1 MPRPPKSTRTDTR
14 FPYTTLFRSAPKRKW
29 LAWRPA
35 GNELNLTLVA
45 LEVDNSDIAFC
56 DLAPIFEGFDL
67 SREIIAKGVT
77 AIAIPLHDIEWG
89 QACLMETDP
98 LPTSARAQFDRFH
111 VSKTARIDRK
121 IGVVGMSVPITVDL
135 GDCRSIKT

>member
-1 MPRPPKSTRTDTR
+1 MR
-14 FPYTTLFRSAPKRKW
+14 YGRSELCSSDLLREHVAGVVVCPVLAPKRKW

-77 AIAIPLHDIEWG
+77 AIAIPLNDIEWG
-89 QACLMETDP
+89 KACLMETD
-98 LPTSARAQFDRFH
+98 S
-111 VSKTARIDRK
+111 
-121 IGVVGMSVPITVDL
+121 
-135 GDCRSIKT
+135 